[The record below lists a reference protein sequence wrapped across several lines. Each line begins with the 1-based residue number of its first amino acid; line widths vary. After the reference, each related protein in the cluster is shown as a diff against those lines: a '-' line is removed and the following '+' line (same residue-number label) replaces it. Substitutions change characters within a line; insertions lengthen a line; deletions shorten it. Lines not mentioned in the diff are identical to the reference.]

1 MQRWCRGGN
10 KPRFQSLLSNI
21 KRVVSLQPPADG
33 LSMRKLFCDPVRDSP
48 LFKVSRNII
57 LTTISSSYIFISW
70 HVQSLHGI
78 MSNQFLFFFLH
89 TCYAMER
96 HQGPVLFK
104 IRSFH
109 YWAISV
115 SYITTYNV
123 WFYGMNVWCTCIIS
137 YCNYPKCLHTA
148 DMSLMTTI
156 SFNIPTFP
164 TCLYLPTSQSSFQAL
179 QILTG
184 KGAVLFCALK
194 R

>member
-1 MQRWCRGGN
+1 MPRCRGGN

-33 LSMRKLFCDPVRDSP
+33 LSTSKLFCNPVRDSP
-48 LFKVSRNII
+48 LFKVSRNIT

-78 MSNQFLFFFLH
+78 MSNQFLFSFLH

-115 SYITTYNV
+115 SYITTYKGIQCMV
-123 WFYGMNVWCTCIIS
+123 LWDE
-137 YCNYPKCLHTA
+137 CLMYLYHFLLQLSQ
-148 DMSLMTTI
+148 MSAHRRHATYDYHFL
-156 SFNIPTFP
+156 
-164 TCLYLPTSQSSFQAL
+164 
-179 QILTG
+179 
-184 KGAVLFCALK
+184 
-194 R
+194 